1 VNILALNTTK
11 MKAQIITSI
20 ENKNVFFNTKETDK
34 HSESLLPNIEK
45 ILINENANFENID
58 VFSVVIGPGSFTGIR
73 IGVSLVKAF
82 LFMKN
87 KKCVA
92 VNSFELLAYN
102 IKENSDY
109 FIALNADNRGA
120 YVAKLENEKIA
131 WMRLFTLK
139 DLELE
144 CESSNLPLYIKSEED
159 SYFSNLNCNK
169 KFIVENENAL
179 LEVTKEK
186 TKLNDFTSI
195 NTLEPLYIKLS
206 QAEDQFREKL
216 IKNIVIENAGEREL
230 NELTKLENNI
240 FKTEAYS
247 KESLLQIL
255 KDEYS
260 SIFLAKLNDE
270 IMGYA
275 IIQKTPD
282 ELLEIL
288 KIAVKEQ
295 YQKLGVATK
304 IFEQIELLK
313 KVERLYNIMLE
324 VNEHNE
330 KALAFYKK
338 MGFKELN
345 KREKYYKNGDT
356 AIVMIK

>member
-11 MKAQIITSI
+11 IKAQIITSI
-20 ENKNVFFNTKETDK
+20 DNKNLFFKTQEGDK
-34 HSESLLPNIEK
+34 HSESLLPNIETM
-45 ILINENANFENID
+45 LLNENASLNDID

-82 LFMKN
+82 LFGTN

-102 IKENSDY
+102 IKENSNF
-109 FIALNADNRGA
+109 FIALNADNRGV
-120 YVAKLENEKIA
+120 YVAKLENKKIA
-131 WMRLFTLK
+131 WIRLFTLK
-139 DLELE
+139 DLEIE
-144 CESSNLPLYIKSEED
+144 CNKNNLPLYIKNEE
-159 SYFSNLNCNK
+159 SNYFLDLNCNK
-169 KFIVENENAL
+169 NLMLEDENAL

-186 TKLNDFTSI
+186 IKLNEFI
-195 NTLEPLYIKLS
+195 NINALEPLYIKLS

-216 IKNIVIENAGEREL
+216 IKSIVIENASERDL
-230 NELTKLENNI
+230 LDLVKLENDI
-240 FKTEAYS
+240 FKTESYS

-260 SIFLAKLNDE
+260 TIILAKLNDE
-270 IMGYA
+270 ILGYA
-275 IIQKTPD
+275 IFQKTPD

-288 KIAVKEQ
+288 KIAIKEQ

-313 KVERLYNIMLE
+313 KVERLYNVMLE

-330 KALAFYKK
+330 KAIAFYKK

-345 KREKYYKNGDT
+345 RREKYYKNGDT